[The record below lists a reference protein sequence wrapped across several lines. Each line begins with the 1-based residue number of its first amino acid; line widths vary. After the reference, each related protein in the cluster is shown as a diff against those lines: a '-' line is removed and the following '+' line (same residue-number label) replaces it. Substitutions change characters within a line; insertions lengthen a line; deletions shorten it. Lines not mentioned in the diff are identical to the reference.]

1 MDSRRLGPLAGI
13 VISALSVG
21 CAVRSVHSYLERGV
35 DLGRYQGYVWGPADR
50 SGTGDPRLDNNQI
63 FEDRVRAAVDAQ
75 LASRGFEK
83 AASAS
88 PQLLIQY
95 HVKVEQQIDRV
106 DQPRS
111 ASCQDCRPFVYDAG
125 TLMIDLVDART
136 NSLLWRGWVEA
147 NVDGVVGNQHWME
160 AQIDEA
166 VARIFDRLPRRNR

>member
-1 MDSRRLGPLAGI
+1 MNSRRLGALAAI
-13 VISALSVG
+13 VISALSIG

-35 DLGRYQGYVWGPADR
+35 DLGRYQRYVWGPADR
-50 SGTGDPRLDNNQI
+50 SATGDPRLDNNQI

-75 LASRGFEK
+75 LASRGFKK
-83 AASAS
+83 AASGS

-95 HVKVEQQIDRV
+95 HVKLEQQIGRV
-106 DQPRS
+106 DPAVS

-147 NVDGVVGNQHWME
+147 DVDGVVDNQHWME
-160 AQIDEA
+160 EQIDEA
-166 VARIFDRLPRRNR
+166 VARIFERLPRTSR